1 MSFKAGDRVKHPR
14 GFGVVVSEFT
24 HDWLG
29 QPYQELDIL
38 LDSGKYVRVTEE
50 YVSIAVEVEEEA

>member
-1 MSFKAGDRVKHPR
+1 MSFKVGDRVKHPR
-14 GFGVVVSEFT
+14 GFGVVVEEFA

-29 QPYQELDIL
+29 KPYQELDVL

-50 YVSIAVEVEEEA
+50 YVSSVVEAEEEA